1 MMFDYMIMR
10 LSGATRLWDTTK
22 YGNHGPKRPNDLKSQ
37 KEYYKR
43 CADTKGTAEAEGRS
57 GCIERAYVG
66 GVTLSFMWHPLASMP
81 TELLQKYMSE
91 SLGSPDLFI
100 ATNGAW
106 ETGVSTMQSNAF
118 NLQCSA
124 LLM

>member
-22 YGNHGPKRPNDLKSQ
+22 YGNHGPKRPN
-37 KEYYKR
+37 ECR
-43 CADTKGTAEAEGRS
+43 DTGKTVETAEHS

-66 GVTLSFMWHPLASMP
+66 GVTLSFMWHPLAGTP
-81 TELLQKYMSE
+81 VEHLQKYMSE

-106 ETGVSTMQSNAF
+106 ETGVSTMQFNAF